1 MNANI
6 FSGKIEMTNS
16 GSRTGYCLRKG
27 EITMY
32 LSDLDLML
40 ESIYMAMDEHGIK
53 CDDGH
58 WMTEEELF
66 SLPEAAVIKLFNQ
79 IYGRG

>member
-1 MNANI
+1 
-6 FSGKIEMTNS
+6 
-16 GSRTGYCLRKG
+16 
-27 EITMY
+27 MY

-58 WMTEEELF
+58 WMTDEEVF

>member
-1 MNANI
+1 
-6 FSGKIEMTNS
+6 
-16 GSRTGYCLRKG
+16 
-27 EITMY
+27 MY

-58 WMTEEELF
+58 WMTE
-66 SLPEAAVIKLFNQ
+66 AHIIGAVFISLFNQ

>member
-1 MNANI
+1 M
-6 FSGKIEMTNS
+6 
-16 GSRTGYCLRKG
+16 RKLSK
-27 EITMY
+27 EEKKMY

-40 ESIYMAMDEHGIK
+40 ESICMVMDDHGIK

-58 WMTEEELF
+58 WMTEEEVL
-66 SLPEAAVIKLFNQ
+66 SLPEAAVISLFNQ

>member
-1 MNANI
+1 
-6 FSGKIEMTNS
+6 
-16 GSRTGYCLRKG
+16 
-27 EITMY
+27 MY
-32 LSDLDLML
+32 LSDLDMML
-40 ESIYMAMDEHGIK
+40 ESIYMAMDEHGIL

-58 WMTEEELF
+58 WMTEEEVF

>member
-1 MNANI
+1 MCNSNF
-6 FSGKIEMTNS
+6 FSYVDGVREMVF
-16 GSRTGYCLRKG
+16 
-27 EITMY
+27 
-32 LSDLDLML
+32 
-40 ESIYMAMDEHGIK
+40 MAMDEHGIK

-58 WMTEEELF
+58 WMTEKELF

>member
-1 MNANI
+1 
-6 FSGKIEMTNS
+6 
-16 GSRTGYCLRKG
+16 
-27 EITMY
+27 MY
-32 LSDLDLML
+32 RFDLDLML

-58 WMTEEELF
+58 WMTEEEVF
-66 SLPEAAVIKLFNQ
+66 SLPEAADISLFNQ

>member
-1 MNANI
+1 
-6 FSGKIEMTNS
+6 
-16 GSRTGYCLRKG
+16 
-27 EITMY
+27 MY

-40 ESIYMAMDEHGIK
+40 ESICMVMDDHGIK

-58 WMTEEELF
+58 WMTEEEVL
-66 SLPEAAVIKLFNQ
+66 SLPEAAVISLINQ

>member
-1 MNANI
+1 
-6 FSGKIEMTNS
+6 
-16 GSRTGYCLRKG
+16 
-27 EITMY
+27 MY

-58 WMTEEELF
+58 WMTEEELLR
-66 SLPEAAVIKLFNQ
+66 LPEAEVIKLFNQ
-79 IYGRG
+79 CYGKE

>member
-1 MNANI
+1 
-6 FSGKIEMTNS
+6 
-16 GSRTGYCLRKG
+16 
-27 EITMY
+27 MY
-32 LSDLDLML
+32 RFDLDLML

-66 SLPEAAVIKLFNQ
+66 SLPEAAVISLFNQ
-79 IYGRG
+79 IYERG

>member
-1 MNANI
+1 
-6 FSGKIEMTNS
+6 
-16 GSRTGYCLRKG
+16 
-27 EITMY
+27 MY
-32 LSDLDLML
+32 LSNLDLML

-66 SLPEAAVIKLFNQ
+66 SLPEAAVSVNSALKGNAGITIGNVVGSNIMNVLLLFNQ